1 MTIVANIYDKL
12 QTSYAFQSNFKIGDE
27 LLSSWE
33 WPAKNYGGKFM
44 RRIRFPY
51 KFKYLNKSVSKL
63 MASSQLFARYR

>member
-1 MTIVANIYDKL
+1 MTVVANIYDKL
-12 QTSYAFQSNFKIGDE
+12 QTSYAFQVDFRIGDE

-51 KFKYLNKSVSKL
+51 KFKYLN
-63 MASSQLFARYR
+63 